1 MLPVT
6 LLASALPAQA
16 ATIIFHASGTA
27 SGTDRQ
33 GLIGGG
39 AFSNQPF
46 TLRAM
51 FDTNTLGA
59 NLSIDP
65 NRSILTGGFT
75 FGTLLSPLSGAI
87 LRIGAQ
93 RELVFGGDDGLFH
106 SAGIGVERTASGDAA
121 QFLAEGGFGEFNIIF
136 NGPQIF
142 NGLPSFTTGNLLL
155 ANLRRNQALFIDSA
169 GPNETRI
176 NFTITNAGFFALSAV
191 PEPASWAMMIV
202 GFGLIGFS
210 MRRANLRPLTVSKSL
225 RGHIYFGVTPYDT
238 EQSNFR
244 TRCLFGA
251 CKWV

>member
-1 MLPVT
+1 MKKLLNLLVPLS
-6 LLASALPAQA
+6 LLASSLPAQA
-16 ATIIFHASGTA
+16 ATIIFQASGTA

-39 AFSNQPF
+39 VFSNEAF

-75 FGTLLSPLSGAI
+75 FGTLLSPLSGAV

-93 RELVFGGDDGLFH
+93 RELIFGGDDGLFH
-106 SAGIGVERTASGDAA
+106 SAGIAVERTDSGDGA

-136 NGPQIF
+136 NGPRIF
-142 NGLPSFTTGNLLL
+142 NDLPSFTTGNLLL
-155 ANLRRNQALFIDSA
+155 ANLSRSQALFIDSA

-191 PEPASWAMMIV
+191 PEPSSWAFMIV

-210 MRRANLRPLTVSKSL
+210 MRRTNKRPLAVS
-225 RGHIYFGVTPYDT
+225 
-238 EQSNFR
+238 
-244 TRCLFGA
+244 
-251 CKWV
+251 